1 MTQRNT
7 LMTMLAFQNLRRQYR
22 GMDNSSGVGV
32 LDKAA
37 LVLAALEAGPATL
50 ASLVASTGLAR
61 PTAHRLAVALE
72 HHRLVARD
80 TQGRFVLGPRLGE
93 LAAAAGEDR
102 LLATAGPV
110 LARLRDITGESAQ
123 LFRRQG
129 EFRVCVASADRPAG
143 LRDSVPVGSQLTM
156 AAGSSAQVLL
166 AWEDPERMHR
176 GLQSA
181 AFSAAALA
189 GIRRRGWA
197 QSVGEREPGVASVSA
212 PVRTPSGKVVASVSV
227 SGPIERLSRQPGRM
241 HAPAVM
247 AAAERLSQSLRRS
260 SE

>member
-1 MTQRNT
+1 
-7 LMTMLAFQNLRRQYR
+7 
-22 GMDNSSGVGV
+22 MDNTSGVGV

-37 LVLAALEAGPATL
+37 VVLSALESGPLTL
-50 ASLVASTGLAR
+50 AGLVAGTGLAR

-80 TQGRFVLGPRLGE
+80 SQGRFVLGPRLGE

-129 EFRVCVASADRPAG
+129 DARVCVAAAERPTG
-143 LRDSVPVGSQLTM
+143 LRDTVPVGSQLTM
-156 AAGSSAQVLL
+156 AAGSAAQVLL

-189 GIRRRGWA
+189 GVRRRGWA

-212 PVRTPSGKVVASVSV
+212 PVRSPAGKVVAAVSV
-227 SGPIERLSRQPGRM
+227 SGPLERLTRQPGRM

-247 AAAERLSQSLRRS
+247 AAAERLSQALRRES
-260 SE
+260 